1 MREFLRKSGIL
12 VWVIAAIILATVLGS
27 VRIGGDHLVPVEIG
41 RIFATFSAIFS
52 QFLSFSIPLIIIGLV
67 TPAIAD
73 LGRGAR
79 QVAGAFT
86 TAIAYGSTLFS
97 GLPDLPGVRLPVPA
111 SARLHAAGLGGG
123 AR

>member
-1 MREFLRKSGIL
+1 MRAFLRKSGIL

-27 VRIGGDHLVPVEIG
+27 IRVGGNHLVPVEIG

-73 LGRGAR
+73 LGRGA
-79 QVAGAFT
+79 GKWLGIT
-86 TAIAYGSTLFS
+86 TALAYASTLFS
-97 GLPDLPGVRLPVPA
+97 GFHTR
-111 SARLHAAGLGGG
+111 
-123 AR
+123 